1 MSKDLIAQLQYVKE
15 SWLKGGEGISE
26 NRLYDN
32 IKIFIDLKVQRSL
45 GLEKDIFSF
54 CHERGTK
61 KKF

>member
-32 IKIFIDLKVQRSL
+32 IKICNDPKI
-45 GLEKDIFSF
+45 
-54 CHERGTK
+54 
-61 KKF
+61 